1 MMTEDRFLLRDDQWD
16 RIKDVLP
23 GNAGDCGVTAKDNRL
38 FVEAVLW
45 MGRAGAPWRDLPA
58 VFGAWHNVYVRFARW
73 RETGVWQRIAT
84 AVSQD
89 PDMEALMIDSTIV
102 RAHQHAA
109 GAQKKPGRRP

>member
-23 GNAGDCGVTAKDNRL
+23 GNAGDCGVTATDNRL

-58 VFGAWHNVYVRFARW
+58 VFGAWHNVTYMFASHDGARQ
-73 RETGVWQRIAT
+73 EFGNA
-84 AVSQD
+84 SQ
-89 PDMEALMIDSTIV
+89 PQYRKIRTWK
-102 RAHQHAA
+102 H
-109 GAQKKPGRRP
+109 